1 MTRKIL
7 LSATVGWPSVARYA
21 GGFAAAGCEVH
32 ALSPAGA
39 PVCVS
44 RYVTKHH
51 RYRALGNSLAKAIA
65 DAAPDIIVACDDR
78 AVAQMLALHRASKP
92 GSPVANLI
100 TRSLGKP
107 ENYGRVVSRYG
118 SLSELREIGVR
129 VPDTY
134 PANSEAELEAALAR
148 TGFPAVIKS
157 DGSWGGEGVM
167 VVRTREDALMAFAKL
182 SNPPSRLRSILRA
195 ARRKD
200 AHYLLDALAPQ
211 THSICVQQF
220 ITGKAANSAFAAWNG
235 KVVGTVYYDVL
246 MADALIGPPNVIRR
260 TDCPQIDRA
269 THLTA
274 QRFGLSG
281 LHGIDF
287 IRDETGAAYAIEINP
302 RATQGGTLAFGPGHD
317 LPSALVSAAL
327 GRQTA
332 MREAIADDVVTLF
345 PREWRR
351 DPTSTWLK
359 TGYHDVPWDDPA
371 VLMAT
376 IGKTLAKNDS
386 TVAKAVAQRSLTAL
400 VAG

>member
-1 MTRKIL
+1 MTHKVL

-65 DAAPDIIVACDDR
+65 DAKPDIIIACDDR

-92 GSPVANLI
+92 DSFAAKLI
-100 TRSLGKP
+100 ERSLGKP

-118 SLSELREIGVR
+118 SLSELRELGVR

-134 PANSEAELEAALAR
+134 PANSEAELEAALAK
-148 TGFPAVIKS
+148 TGFPAVLKS
-157 DGSWGGEGVM
+157 DGSWGGEGVI
-167 VVRTREDALMAFAKL
+167 VARTREDALAAFHKL
-182 SNPPSRLRSILRA
+182 STPPSRPRSVLRA
-195 ARRKD
+195 LRRKD
-200 AHYLLDALAPQ
+200 AHYLHDAIAPKKFP
-211 THSICVQQF
+211 ICVQQF

-235 KVVGTVYYDVL
+235 DVVGTVYYDVL
-246 MADALIGPPNVIRR
+246 MADAVVGPPNVIRR
-260 TDCPQIDRA
+260 TDCPQIDHASRLA
-269 THLTA
+269 AKH
-274 QRFGLSG
+274 FGLSG

-287 IRDETGAAYAIEINP
+287 IRDETGSPYAIEINP
-302 RATQGGTLAFGPGHD
+302 RATQGGTLAFGLGHD
-317 LPSALVSAAL
+317 LPSALATAAF
-327 GRQTA
+327 GHAGIRDT
-332 MREAIADDVVTLF
+332 IANDVVTLF

-351 DPTSTWLK
+351 DPTSAWLK
-359 TGYHDVPWDDPA
+359 DGHHDVPWDDPA

-376 IGKTLAKNDS
+376 IGKSLPANDRD
-386 TVAKAVAQRSLTAL
+386 VEKAVAQRSLTAL
-400 VAG
+400 LAS